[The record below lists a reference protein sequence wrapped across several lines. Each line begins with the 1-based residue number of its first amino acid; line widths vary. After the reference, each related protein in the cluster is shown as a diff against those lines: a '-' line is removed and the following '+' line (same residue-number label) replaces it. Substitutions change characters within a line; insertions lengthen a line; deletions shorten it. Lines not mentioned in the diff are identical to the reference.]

1 MRRVECAAHSTSDSR
16 WNPTRRTQR
25 NCAPRLAD
33 QTSVLEHAHSTQGHT
48 NHASSQH
55 MRKRTT
61 KIESEQRVSRKG
73 RSILKFHGLDTSTR
87 LHSESSTLDLLQ
99 PQQQEKKNRHTT
111 IASPVR
117 HSSEGG
123 IKEMETETNT
133 DPARCEPRRAAT
145 GQRRPQPTLLSR
157 PQGQGG
163 RLAGGYPA

>member
-1 MRRVECAAHSTSDSR
+1 MGWTHQQDCIQSLQLLIYYNHSSRR
-16 WNPTRRTQR
+16 
-25 NCAPRLAD
+25 
-33 QTSVLEHAHSTQGHT
+33 
-48 NHASSQH
+48 
-55 MRKRTT
+55 
-61 KIESEQRVSRKG
+61 
-73 RSILKFHGLDTSTR
+73 
-87 LHSESSTLDLLQ
+87 
-99 PQQQEKKNRHTT
+99 KKNRHTT